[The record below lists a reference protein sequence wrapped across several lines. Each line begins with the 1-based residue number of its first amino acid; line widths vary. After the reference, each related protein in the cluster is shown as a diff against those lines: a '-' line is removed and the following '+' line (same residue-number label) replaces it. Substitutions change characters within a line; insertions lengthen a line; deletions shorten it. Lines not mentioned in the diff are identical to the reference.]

1 MRRAWWTFGLCSWIV
16 ACGPVVQVG
25 GDEATGTGS
34 PSTSASG
41 APSGT
46 TAALDDG
53 APGDAEVGTT
63 PPDDGPP
70 IDVPDLGALDEGPVG
85 TTGVY
90 DDGTASEGGTTWGD
104 GGEGGPLE
112 PGFDT
117 DAGEPGGVGPAAI
130 EDPIGDVELSN
141 ADAIA
146 SAVYTDGVMIDFRAQ
161 LVDRPFPA
169 DHTYDLTWCLDLA
182 GVDGDWSCMTHSST
196 IDAFVG
202 VDAIPPY
209 DGEAYGSETPGLL
222 PCEHGSY
229 EPDTKTLRLLVP
241 LELAGGSDDFE
252 WTLLVNFS
260 GSGGDAEFLPD
271 VGAAPVQHV
280 DAFPPFAGIPSCY

>member
-1 MRRAWWTFGLCSWIV
+1 VSGV
-16 ACGPVVQVG
+16 
-25 GDEATGTGS
+25 EAAGTSTGS
-34 PSTSASG
+34 PSST

-46 TAALDDG
+46 SAALDDDG
-53 APGDAEVGTT
+53 SPGDAEADTT

-70 IDVPDLGALDEGPVG
+70 IDSHDSGALDEGPVA
-85 TTGVY
+85 TTGTY
-90 DDGTASEGGTTWGD
+90 DGSTGSYDGTTWGD
-104 GGEGGPLE
+104 GGDGGPLE

-130 EDPIGDVELSN
+130 DDPLGDVELSH

-169 DHTYDLTWCLDLA
+169 DLTYDLTWCLDLA
-182 GVDGDWSCMTHSST
+182 GVDGESSCMTHSST
-196 IDAFVG
+196 IDTYVG
-202 VDAIPPY
+202 AVSIPPY
-209 DGEAYGSETPGLL
+209 DGEAYGSDTRGLH

-241 LELAGGSDDFE
+241 IELAGGSDDFE

-260 GSGGDAEFLPD
+260 GSGGDAEFVPD
-271 VGAAPVQHV
+271 VGAAPVEHV